1 MPQVDTQN
9 LGKALDMVSDKVKVT
24 KGKIEAGKLKKS
36 QKELHQDKV
45 EGIAKKFTSPD
56 KFKPLIISQ
65 DNHIVDGHHRWGA
78 AIHKWGE
85 DVKIPIFRIH
95 LPILKAIKLYK
106 DIANSINEAMSI
118 AARRK
123 LARKG
128 KSKLKRALK
137 KRLIKMK
144 RKRSNVDL
152 QKASIRKAKTI
163 LMQKMMKKAPADMT
177 MVDKMKFSQK
187 IEKSPGKIQKIAKKI
202 LPKLKQAETER
213 VRKMR
218 SNNVQKA
225 NEDITIPINVGDT
238 VLGGKF
244 KNKRIVVKS
253 IEKNEKGDI
262 TINGKPLLKF
272 RLVNEQIGYGIECKN
287 CNHSWDIEP
296 NDDRPYLCHN
306 CGYDSQMQKIDLVGL
321 RDWKKTLKENVAPNH
336 NGKSAPYGS
345 GYDEMDEANAVSG
358 GKVHK
363 LITGKNLTFKGK
375 KYSDIEFEVLGI
387 DNNSQIVKLKILAP
401 KNLFGEELNVP
412 FKTIRRG
419 PFLKTDTSKQ
429 FEGTINEIGD
439 GSAKP
444 FKWKPRDNV
453 SQLMKRIYG
462 TSEYRYHNKTH
473 PLEPGAFRYQFRSDD
488 GTEYVAGFKG
498 FIEKLTPGFNNRSQ
512 FGDYRS
518 EWYVFYNLRDDH
530 YSAVELNT
538 NRGEVFRVMS
548 TMVEIVND
556 FLVQSEKSGYP
567 VKQLEISA
575 KADSGKVPT
584 LDSKR
589 GRLYMAFISK
599 QFSKLKTKN
608 KYVIDKRGDYRILLK
623 LDGVSEGI
631 NTQLEGTINEIPM
644 ADLQKIDT
652 FADKKLNPVDV
663 VLTGKHFFDR
673 LNDPRNQKDITSA
686 ELIGFFKRL
695 SKKKKEFL
703 DFLDQYKQI
712 VTTDDRTNI
721 NIPFMKQANKA
732 IAKTVMRKKDFK
744 TSNKKLE
751 I

>member
-9 LGKALDMVSDKVKVT
+9 LGKALDMASDKVKVT

-36 QKELHQDKV
+36 QKELHQDKI
-45 EGIAKKFTSPD
+45 EGIAKRFTSPD

-128 KSKLKRALK
+128 KSRLKRASK
-137 KRLIKMK
+137 KRLLKMK
-144 RKRSNVDL
+144 RKRSNDDL
-152 QKASIRKAKTI
+152 KKASIRKAKTI

-253 IEKNEKGDI
+253 IDKNEKGDI

-272 RLVNEQIGYGIECKN
+272 RLVNE
-287 CNHSWDIEP
+287 
-296 NDDRPYLCHN
+296 
-306 CGYDSQMQKIDLVGL
+306 
-321 RDWKKTLKENVAPNH
+321 
-336 NGKSAPYGS
+336 
-345 GYDEMDEANAVSG
+345 ANAVSG

-363 LITGKNLTFKGK
+363 FITGKNLTFKGK
-375 KYSDIEFEVLGI
+375 KYPNLYFEVLRI
-387 DNNSQIVKLKILAP
+387 DNKSKLVTLKILSP
-401 KNLFGEELNVP
+401 KELFGKELDVP

-419 PFLKTDTSKQ
+419 PFLKTDTS
-429 FEGTINEIGD
+429 G
-439 GSAKP
+439 
-444 FKWKPRDNV
+444 
-453 SQLMKRIYG
+453 L
-462 TSEYRYHNKTH
+462 
-473 PLEPGAFRYQFRSDD
+473 
-488 GTEYVAGFKG
+488 
-498 FIEKLTPGFNNRSQ
+498 
-512 FGDYRS
+512 
-518 EWYVFYNLRDDH
+518 
-530 YSAVELNT
+530 
-538 NRGEVFRVMS
+538 GES
-548 TMVEIVND
+548 
-556 FLVQSEKSGYP
+556 
-567 VKQLEISA
+567 
-575 KADSGKVPT
+575 
-584 LDSKR
+584 
-589 GRLYMAFISK
+589 
-599 QFSKLKTKN
+599 
-608 KYVIDKRGDYRILLK
+608 
-623 LDGVSEGI
+623 
-631 NTQLEGTINEIPM
+631 TINEIPM
-644 ADLQKIDT
+644 GDLQKIDQ

-673 LNDPRNQKDITSA
+673 LNDPRNDKEISSA

-703 DFLDQYKQI
+703 DFLDKYNQI

-721 NIPFMKQANKA
+721 NIPFMKQANKV

-744 TSNKKLE
+744 TPNKKLE

>member
-262 TINGKPLLKF
+262 TINGKPLLKY
-272 RLVNEQIGYGIECKN
+272 RLVTESADNLEMLQLMNKAMKAFPQSPKQKELIKKLNVLRVKN
-287 CNHSWDIEP
+287 GMKP
-296 NDDRPYLCHN
+296 L
-306 CGYDSQMQKIDLVGL
+306 G
-321 RDWKKTLKENVAPNH
+321 ENV
-336 NGKSAPYGS
+336 
-345 GYDEMDEANAVSG
+345 
-358 GKVHK
+358 
-363 LITGKNLTFKGK
+363 
-375 KYSDIEFEVLGI
+375 
-387 DNNSQIVKLKILAP
+387 
-401 KNLFGEELNVP
+401 
-412 FKTIRRG
+412 
-419 PFLKTDTSKQ
+419 
-429 FEGTINEIGD
+429 
-439 GSAKP
+439 
-444 FKWKPRDNV
+444 
-453 SQLMKRIYG
+453 
-462 TSEYRYHNKTH
+462 
-473 PLEPGAFRYQFRSDD
+473 
-488 GTEYVAGFKG
+488 
-498 FIEKLTPGFNNRSQ
+498 
-512 FGDYRS
+512 
-518 EWYVFYNLRDDH
+518 
-530 YSAVELNT
+530 
-538 NRGEVFRVMS
+538 
-548 TMVEIVND
+548 
-556 FLVQSEKSGYP
+556 
-567 VKQLEISA
+567 
-575 KADSGKVPT
+575 
-584 LDSKR
+584 
-589 GRLYMAFISK
+589 
-599 QFSKLKTKN
+599 
-608 KYVIDKRGDYRILLK
+608 
-623 LDGVSEGI
+623 
-631 NTQLEGTINEIPM
+631 INEIPM
-644 ADLQKIDT
+644 GDLEKIDT
-652 FADKKLNPVDV
+652 FADKQLNPLDI
-663 VLTGKHFFDR
+663 VLTDRHFFDR
-673 LNDPRNQKDITSA
+673 LNDPRNGKEISNA

-695 SKKKKEFL
+695 SKKKKEFVE
-703 DFLDQYKQI
+703 FLQNYNTL
-712 VTTDDRTNI
+712 VATDDKTNI
-721 NIPFMKQANKA
+721 NIPFMKQSNKA

-744 TSNKKLE
+744 TADKKLD